1 MSRKPKRADRGM
13 VLVMALFTMA
23 VLLAAATGALLVG
36 SSDIRATRNYRGAAQ
51 VHFAAESG
59 ILDAMQTVNGPG
71 VVNLQNEVVNQWTA
85 LWGTSARNFG
95 PFSGFTYTV
104 AVYSGANPANDGRFV
119 ATATGVEGVKN
130 VVVANLTRSN
140 IPSTAP
146 GAIYLVNDSPTN
158 ATFDGD
164 AFTVDG
170 NDHKYTGG
178 MGTAPPVPGIS
189 TRNATNTQETLTS
202 LAAQQK
208 DDITGLGYSMG
219 PPVVPSVMTSPAAP
233 SSTQLDQIITDILA
247 RRGNPPNPPDDDTK
261 NINGTQTYGTPAN
274 PQITH
279 LSNTTGVILNGNA
292 TGAGI
297 LVVEGDLT
305 IKGDFNFVGLILVRG
320 QTRVDTDISGNAT
333 IFGSLWTED
342 LNLIV
347 GGSAIID
354 YSSDALALANLVGG
368 GGALP
373 APVRVT
379 SLVDCGDVPA
389 GAAGCP

>member
-1 MSRKPKRADRGM
+1 
-13 VLVMALFTMA
+13 
-23 VLLAAATGALLVG
+23 
-36 SSDIRATRNYRGAAQ
+36 
-51 VHFAAESG
+51 
-59 ILDAMQTVNGPG
+59 
-71 VVNLQNEVVNQWTA
+71 
-85 LWGTSARNFG
+85 RNFG

-119 ATATGVEGVKN
+119 ATANGIEGVKN

-146 GAIYLVNDSPTN
+146 GAIYLVNDSQTN
-158 ATFDGD
+158 ATFNGD

-178 MGTAPPVPGIS
+178 MGTAPPVTGI
-189 TRNATNTQETLTS
+189 
-202 LAAQQK
+202 
-208 DDITGLGYSMG
+208 
-219 PPVVPSVMTSPAAP
+219 
-233 SSTQLDQIITDILA
+233 
-247 RRGNPPNPPDDDTK
+247 
-261 NINGTQTYGTPAN
+261 QTYGTPAN

>member
-1 MSRKPKRADRGM
+1 MPRKPNRADRGM
-13 VLVMALFTMA
+13 ALVMALFTMA
-23 VLLAAATGALLVG
+23 TLMAAVVGALLVG
-36 SSDIRATRNYRGAAQ
+36 ASDIRATRNYRGASQ
-51 VHFAAESG
+51 VHFVAESG

-71 VVNLQNEVVNQWTA
+71 VVNLQNEVVNNWTA
-85 LWGTSARNFG
+85 MWGATARNFG
-95 PFSGFTYTV
+95 PFSGFTYNV

-119 ATATGVEGVKN
+119 ATANGLEGVKN
-130 VVVANLTRSN
+130 IVVANLTRSN

-158 ATFDGD
+158 ATFNGN

-170 NDHKYTGG
+170 NDHSYLGG

-189 TRNATNTQETLTS
+189 TRNATNTSETLSS
-202 LAAQQK
+202 LAAIQQ
-208 DDITGLGYSMG
+208 DNVTGLGFSYG
-219 PPVVPSVMTSPAAP
+219 PPIVPSVMTSPAAP
-233 SSTQLDQIITDILA
+233 SSAQLNRIITDILA
-247 RRGNPPNPPDDDTK
+247 RRGNPPVPADDNSH
-261 NINGTQTYGTPAN
+261 NINGNQTYGTPPN
-274 PQITH
+274 CQITH
-279 LSNTTGVILNGNA
+279 LTNTSGVTLNGNA
-292 TGAGI
+292 NGCGI
-297 LVVEGDLT
+297 MIVEGDLT
-305 IKGDFNFVGLILVRG
+305 IQGDFNFAGLLLVRG
-320 QTRVDTDISGNAT
+320 QTNVDTNITGNAT
-333 IFGSLWTED
+333 IYGSLWTED

-379 SLVDCGDVPA
+379 SLVDCAEVPA